1 LEAGKGIPSRGAGR
15 RKEDPSAQDIAAATA
30 FCEIAMADRRKKRI
44 LVLTSDCG
52 EISSVGLIL
61 VLTSELWGTV
71 GDEHFSFAITFEE
84 LLRVMICQTNYTKLL
99 ELLLEHFLKKSSK
112 AR

>member
-1 LEAGKGIPSRGAGR
+1 
-15 RKEDPSAQDIAAATA
+15 
-30 FCEIAMADRRKKRI
+30 MADRRKKRI

-99 ELLLEHFLKKSSK
+99 ELLLELFLKKSSK